1 MGGEGFIVFLIKE
14 KKLTLEFKVCGIW
27 PLNHVTTVG
36 RFGPSGV
43 FTITKKKI
51 HENSYQSNATLDES
65 SKSGDEI
72 EATTKLLNI
81 VVIFQLVPTTTH
93 TTFERPFSLKS
104 QITM

>member
-1 MGGEGFIVFLIKE
+1 M
-14 KKLTLEFKVCGIW
+14 
-27 PLNHVTTVG
+27 NHVTMIG

-43 FTITKKKI
+43 FTITKEKI
-51 HENSYQSNATLDES
+51 HENSYQSNATVDES

-81 VVIFQLVPTTTH
+81 VVIFQLVPTTSP
-93 TTFERPFSLKS
+93 TTFECPFSPRS